1 MNLHRFLSAT
11 VAQLKMTFRRRI
23 TLFWSLIFPM
33 ILMTL
38 LGLLFGRSI
47 SAGTIAVVPV
57 HAAAPQAVVQVLER
71 THGVTVKTAPTAAK
85 AIEQVRNGD
94 RDAAIVFVPT
104 GGGSYRV
111 RLFTSNTSAD
121 QAGII
126 KGIVLGATDGV
137 SVAATGRSPAL
148 VFQPQSVDS
157 ASLTYI
163 DFLLP
168 GIVALSIM
176 ISAVIGLSTVMV
188 NWRQRGILRRLK
200 LTPIPLTEFFAARV
214 TASLVVAI
222 MQVAVLLLFGR
233 IAFGVHISTT
243 AWAAIPVALAGCLCF
258 LAMGFAIG
266 SIVSD
271 PETGDAVG
279 NVVTNPMMF
288 LSGTF
293 FPVAAMPVYIQQIAR
308 VLPLYYMTNGLRDTT
323 VRGLPLSHVMS
334 DIAVLLVMTLGLAL
348 VGLRTFRWEPKTKSS
363 RAHSRRRRSSNVPA
377 ESAIRQEGERAL

>member
-1 MNLHRFLSAT
+1 MNLHRFLTAT
-11 VAQLKMTFRRRI
+11 TAQLKMTFRRRI
-23 TLFWSLIFPM
+23 TLFWSLVFPM

-57 HAAAPQAVVQVLER
+57 HSPAPEAVVHVLEQTR
-71 THGVTVKTAPTAAK
+71 GVTVKTAPTPAK
-85 AIEQVRNGD
+85 AIQQVKTGD

-104 GGGSYRV
+104 GNGSYRV

-126 KGIVLGATDGV
+126 RGIVSGATDGV
-137 SVAATGRSPAL
+137 SVAATGKTPAL

-176 ISAVIGLSTVMV
+176 ISAVIGLSTVLV

-200 LTPIPLTEFFAARV
+200 LTPIPLGEFFAARV

-233 IAFGVHISTT
+233 VAFGVHISTT

-293 FPVAAMPVYIQQIAR
+293 FPVAAMPIYIQQIAR

-348 VGLRTFRWEPKTKSS
+348 IGLRTFRWEPKTKSS
-363 RAHSRRRRSSNVPA
+363 RARSRRRRSSNVPA
-377 ESAIRQEGERAL
+377 EASIRQEGERAL

>member
-1 MNLHRFLSAT
+1 MSMHRFLTAT
-11 VAQLKMTFRRRI
+11 SAQLKMTFRRRI
-23 TLFWSLIFPM
+23 TLFWSLVFPM

-57 HAAAPQAVVQVLER
+57 NSPAPQAVVHVLEHTR
-71 THGVTVKTAPTAAK
+71 GVTVKTSPTAAK
-85 AIEQVRNGD
+85 AIQQVRNGD

-104 GGGSYRV
+104 HNGSYRV

-126 KGIVLGATDGV
+126 KGIVSGATDGV
-137 SVAATGRSPAL
+137 SVAATGRAPAL
-148 VFQPQSVDS
+148 LFQPESVDS
-157 ASLTYI
+157 ASLSYI

-168 GIVALSIM
+168 GIIALSIM
-176 ISAVIGLSTVMV
+176 ISAVIGLSTVLV

-200 LTPIPLTEFFAARV
+200 LTPIPLPEFFAARI
-214 TASLVVAI
+214 TASLAVAI
-222 MQVAVLLLFGR
+222 MQVAVLLVFGR
-233 IAFGVHISTT
+233 FVFGVHISPT

-271 PETGDAVG
+271 PETGDAVS

-293 FPVAAMPVYIQQIAR
+293 FPVAAMPVFVQQIAR

-323 VRGLPLSHVMS
+323 VRGLPLSHVLS
-334 DIAVLLVMTLGLAL
+334 DIAVLLGMTLVLA
-348 VGLRTFRWEPKTKSS
+348 VVALRTFRWEPKAKSS
-363 RAHSRRRRSSNVPA
+363 RARSRRRRSSNVPA
-377 ESAIRQEGERAL
+377 ESAIGREGERAL